1 MSEFESVITRGATP
15 LAEAR
20 RERAVLVGV
29 DRPGSTWPLAS
40 SLAELERLVVSDF
53 SASLGDLNDLVG

>member
-1 MSEFESVITRGATP
+1 MTPISEE
-15 LAEAR
+15 R